1 MTSPLAAALAEQQR
15 IIAEMRAAWAVVLR
29 DIQERERKQ

>member
-15 IIAEMRAAWAVVLR
+15 IIEAKRAIWAVVWR
-29 DIQERERKQ
+29 NIQERERKQ